1 MDIVNT
7 WLIWK
12 RLNVLYHNWGVW
24 WKMMNKIS
32 ELYESKSQRIL
43 ELDSGTDASRALR
56 LAVGRVDSGY
66 EYTWSTSSLSGM
78 RGKE

>member
-1 MDIVNT
+1 
-7 WLIWK
+7 
-12 RLNVLYHNWGVW
+12 
-24 WKMMNKIS
+24 MMNKIS